1 MTKPNSKELYRSFL
15 AVARTGSLSGAART
29 LRLTQPTLG
38 RHIDELEQALGAPM
52 FTRSPQGLLPT
63 ETATHLVPIAQ
74 AMESAAQAMER
85 LASGASAAVAGVVR
99 VTASD
104 VVGAEVLPP
113 ILADFAEQYP
123 DVAFEL
129 HLSNRTEDLLQRDA
143 DIAVR
148 MVRPT
153 QTGLVA
159 RQLGQAVIGF
169 HAHQSYLRAK
179 GRPRTLADLAQ
190 MRLIGYDRTPIPKE
204 VMDQAA
210 VFGSSE
216 NFSLRTDSDLA
227 HLAAIRAGYGVGAC
241 QVGIARRDPRLERV
255 LPKAFAMPLETWLV
269 MHEDLRSSPRVRT
282 LFDHLA
288 KGLKVYLASSR

>member
-1 MTKPNSKELYRSFL
+1 MTKPISWELYRSFL
-15 AVARTGSLSGAART
+15 AVARTGSLSGAARS

-38 RHIDELEQALGAPM
+38 RHMDELEQALDTPM

-63 ETATHLVPIAQ
+63 ETAANLVPIAE

-85 LASGASAAVAGVVR
+85 MASGSASAVAGVVR

-104 VVGAEVLPP
+104 IVGAEVLPP
-113 ILADFAEQYP
+113 ILADFAEHHP
-123 DVAFEL
+123 DIAFEL
-129 HLSNRTEDLLQRDA
+129 HLSNRTQDLLQRDA

-159 RQLGQAVIGF
+159 RQLGNAVVGF
-169 HAHQSYLRAK
+169 HAHKSYLDAK
-179 GRPRTLADLAQ
+179 GRPKTLAELSRL
-190 MRLIGYDRTPIPKE
+190 RLIGYDRTAIPKE
-204 VMDQAA
+204 VIDQAA
-210 VFGSSE
+210 VFGSRE

-241 QVGIARRDPRLERV
+241 QVGIARRDSNLERV
-255 LPKAFAMPLETWLV
+255 LPKAFGMPLETWLV
-269 MHEDLRSSPRVRT
+269 MHEDLGTSPRVRT
-282 LFDHLA
+282 LFDHLG
-288 KGLKVYLASSR
+288 KGLKIYLASSR

>member
-1 MTKPNSKELYRSFL
+1 MTKPISWELYRSFL
-15 AVARTGSLSGAART
+15 AVARTGSLSGAARS
-29 LRLTQPTLG
+29 LQLTQPTLG
-38 RHIDELEQALGAPM
+38 RHIDELELALGTPM

-63 ETATHLVPIAQ
+63 ETAANLVPLAK
-74 AMESAAQAMER
+74 AMESAARAMER
-85 LASGASAAVAGVVR
+85 VASGSADAVAGVVR

-104 VVGAEVLPP
+104 IVGAEVLPP
-113 ILADFAEQYP
+113 VLADFAEQHP
-123 DVAFEL
+123 NIAFEL

-159 RQLGQAVIGF
+159 RRLGHAVVGF
-169 HAHQSYLRAK
+169 HAHKDYLQAK
-179 GRPRTLADLAQ
+179 GRPKTPAELKSL
-190 MRLIGYDRTPIPKE
+190 RLIGYDRTPIPKG
-204 VMDQAA
+204 VIDQVA
-210 VFGSSE
+210 VFGSPE

-241 QVGIARRDPRLERV
+241 QIGIARRDPNLERV
-255 LPKAFAMPLETWLV
+255 LPKAFALPLETWLV
-269 MHEDLRSSPRVRT
+269 MHEDLSSSPRVRT

-288 KGLKVYLASSR
+288 KGLKAYLATSR

>member
-1 MTKPNSKELYRSFL
+1 MAKPISWELYRSFL
-15 AVARTGSLSGAART
+15 AVARTGSLSGAARN

-38 RHIDELEQALGAPM
+38 RHIDELEQALGTPM

-63 ETATHLVPIAQ
+63 ETAANLVPIAE

-85 LASGASAAVAGVVR
+85 VASGSTAVAGVVR

-104 VVGAEVLPP
+104 IVGAEVLPS
-113 ILADFAEQYP
+113 ILAEFADEHP
-123 DVAFEL
+123 DIAFEL

-159 RQLGQAVIGF
+159 RQLGHAVIGF
-169 HAHQSYLRAK
+169 YARKDYLEAK
-179 GRPRTLADLAQ
+179 GRPKTLAELNRL
-190 MRLIGYDRTPIPKE
+190 RLIGYDRTSIPKE
-204 VMDQAA
+204 VTDQAA
-210 VFGSSE
+210 VFGSRE

-227 HLAAIRAGYGVGAC
+227 QLAAIRAGYGVGAC
-241 QVGIARRDPRLERV
+241 QIGIARRDPDLERV
-255 LPKAFAMPLETWLV
+255 LPKAFSMPLETWLV
-269 MHEDLRSSPRVRT
+269 MHEDLSSSPRVRT

-288 KGLKVYLASSR
+288 KGLKGYLAST